1 MLNQKLMPDIQNLS
15 PTQQAILL
23 VTQYPC
29 ECCVLPKLQTTDQFS
44 SFFYRRRVHDYIAV
58 CWWARVYGN
67 GDRIYSQMEEKV
79 SSRDFYDWVCL
90 KVLYF
95 DALWGLCQS
104 LAPRMV
110 KDFAKLKPEDLAK
123 LKHKDLGERITPLW
137 LFKAAVMEEAN
148 GEVEISCDYIE
159 LPGRKIDTAL
169 KLKAKA
175 VKEGLNERE
184 ARRLQKLS
192 QQYGRKNISESLLR
206 EIATRNNRSKA
217 IKSQFDLFMLA
228 AANLWEKEAT
238 IARKGGTWGW
248 NNGVPLTGT
257 KNNVYAPLPS
267 NP

>member
-1 MLNQKLMPDIQNLS
+1 MPDIQNLT

-29 ECCVLPKLQTTDQFS
+29 ECCLLPKLQTVDQIS
-44 SFFYRRRVHDYIAV
+44 SFWDWRKAYTYIAV
-58 CWWARVYGN
+58 CWWARVYGS
-67 GDRIYSQMEEKV
+67 GDLIYSQMKEEAI
-79 SSRDFYDWVCL
+79 SADFYDWVQL

-95 DALWGLCQS
+95 EALWGLCQF

-110 KDFAKLKPEDLAK
+110 KDFAKLKPEDLCK
-123 LKHKDLGERITPLW
+123 LKRKDLGERITPLW

-148 GEVEISCDYIE
+148 EQVEISCEYIE

-175 VKEGLNERE
+175 TQKALTQKEAL
-184 ARRLQKLS
+184 RLQKLS
-192 QQYGRKNISESLLR
+192 QQYGRENISLSLLR
-206 EIATRNNRSKA
+206 EIATRNNRTKA
-217 IKSQFDLFMLA
+217 MRTQFELFMLA

-248 NNGVPLTGT
+248 NNGVKLTGSGDG
-257 KNNVYAPLPS
+257 VYIPLPS
-267 NP
+267 ES